1 MTSRFVIALAA
12 LGAITL
18 TLSCGS
24 GAVGA
29 SGTVDPETGERIAPR
44 PRRAAP
50 QAQQVSDI
58 PSLSLDGISL
68 PVDQAADGKQGPPE
82 PGKTGQPAPAAR
94 TQGLSS
100 PAPAAQ
106 RAPAGPVP
114 VNAGDDEAGLPPRN
128 LFAFEQ
134 DPAVILAQRRQA
146 QEAADKAA
154 EAAKK
159 AQWIKAHTYGPPPP
173 PPPPQPPAIPF
184 TFIGYFGPADNRLA
198 VFQTQGSNVLLLA
211 RKGETVLNQ
220 FRVVDIGYESAEIG
234 FRGFK
239 ETRRIP
245 LTGGGK

>member
-1 MTSRFVIALAA
+1 MTRRFVIALAA
-12 LGAITL
+12 IGAITL

-24 GAVGA
+24 GALGA
-29 SGTVDPETGERIAPR
+29 NGAVDPETGERTGPR
-44 PRRAAP
+44 PHRAAP
-50 QAQQVSDI
+50 QAQQASDI
-58 PSLSLDGISL
+58 PSLSLDGITL

-82 PGKTGQPAPAAR
+82 PGKTAQPAPAAPPR
-94 TQGLSS
+94 GLSRRG
-100 PAPAAQ
+100 PAAR
-106 RAPAGPVP
+106 RAPAGPP
-114 VNAGDDEAGLPPRN
+114 PANAVDDEAGLPLRN

-146 QEAADKAA
+146 QEAAEKAA

-234 FRGFK
+234 FQGFK

-245 LTGGGK
+245 LIGGGK

>member
-1 MTSRFVIALAA
+1 MTSRLVIALAA

-24 GAVGA
+24 GALGVN
-29 SGTVDPETGERIAPR
+29 GTVDPETGERTAPR
-44 PRRAAP
+44 PRRAVP
-50 QAQQVSDI
+50 QAQRVSDI

-68 PVDQAADGKQGPPE
+68 PVEQAAGGKQSAPE
-82 PGKTGQPAPAAR
+82 PGKPAQPNPAAR
-94 TQGLSS
+94 AQGQSRPG
-100 PAPAAQ
+100 PAVQ
-106 RAPAGPVP
+106 RAAAGPP
-114 VNAGDDEAGLPPRN
+114 PANAGDDEAGLPPRN
-128 LFAFEQ
+128 LFAFEE

-146 QEAADKAA
+146 QEAAEKAA

-159 AQWIKAHTYGPPPP
+159 AEWIKAHTYGPPPP
-173 PPPPQPPAIPF
+173 PPPPQPPPIPF
-184 TFIGYFGPADNRLA
+184 SFIGYFGPADNRLA

-239 ETRRIP
+239 ETKRIP
-245 LTGGGK
+245 LIGGGK

>member
-1 MTSRFVIALAA
+1 MTRRFVIALAA

-18 TLSCGS
+18 ALSCSS
-24 GAVGA
+24 GALGA
-29 SGTVDPETGERIAPR
+29 NGTVDPETGERTGPR

-50 QAQQVSDI
+50 QAPQASDI
-58 PSLSLDGISL
+58 PSLSLEGISL
-68 PVDQAADGKQGPPE
+68 PVDQAADGKQSPPE
-82 PGKTGQPAPAAR
+82 PGKTAQPAPAAR
-94 TQGLSS
+94 AQGL
-100 PAPAAQ
+100 PRPGTAAG
-106 RAPAGPVP
+106 RAPAVP
-114 VNAGDDEAGLPPRN
+114 PPANAGDDEAGLPPRN

-146 QEAADKAA
+146 QEAAEKAA

-184 TFIGYFGPADNRLA
+184 SFIGYFGPADDRLA

-234 FRGFK
+234 FQGFK

-245 LTGGGK
+245 LIGGGK